1 MSKLKKKYEFSYDGL
16 CIVIPSGGEAIKLE
30 GKTLHHC
37 VGGYAQRHMDGV
49 TTILFLRRAEHPEK
63 PMVTIEMSGN
73 NIKQIHGWDDE
84 RTICEENPNRT
95 PCMELYADFLT
106 VWLDWL
112 KAGSK
117 RDKKGNPIIPKKYLQ
132 QEVKTA

>member
-1 MSKLKKKYEFSYDGL
+1 MK
-16 CIVIPSGGEAIKLE
+16 
-30 GKTLHHC
+30 
-37 VGGYAQRHMDGV
+37 
-49 TTILFLRRAEHPEK
+49 
-63 PMVTIEMSGN
+63 
-73 NIKQIHGWDDE
+73 
-84 RTICEENPNRT
+84 
-95 PCMELYADFLT
+95 LYAEFLT